1 MSHEDNDY
9 KPVVLIRKEHRIN
22 YVLNGMCEYYGI
34 TLDELR
40 LAPQH
45 GPVQKWTNRRRI
57 AMKILYQI
65 ADCSLK
71 DIPSPLGYSQNLM
84 YNIGNHITILNEEMS
99 NDTQAG
105 KALLMEYNN
114 ILKHLNL

>member
-34 TLDELR
+34 TLAEL
-40 LAPQH
+40 QH
-45 GPVQKWTNRRRI
+45 GCLQKWINRRRI

-71 DIPSPLGYSQNLM
+71 DIPEPLGYKLSLM

-99 NDTQAG
+99 NNTKAG
-105 KALLMEYNN
+105 KALLMEYRN